1 MKNIFTYLILLIGG
15 NQLIAQPVIDAS
27 YYPQPGQVQERVSVI
42 HLGIEPGEAGANRT
56 WDFTGLQ
63 LPAGAQRTTFENVL
77 PAETPF
83 GSAFPQANV
92 AGVITDTVELYAYY
106 KTGNDG
112 WHWLGVG
119 TEFGPQEFEDP
130 LTILKPLAFN
140 ESFTDQ
146 ASAAYIFPEVEY
158 HQYIEEE
165 VWYRAYGTLKLPQA
179 TFHNV
184 ILVETN
190 QLEIDSF
197 LFVEEGFYSVDTLIT
212 QIWNWMIPNVAGPIG
227 TLSITNGTSKFVV
240 VGEEPQYSSFG
251 PEYDVAFDINTTTSV
266 HTPKNQSITQ
276 FSCAPNP
283 ATGMTWLS
291 IDAKNGFSNATLKLL
306 DGMGRVIRTENL
318 ALTDGEQSIPL
329 DLTGLPSGLYW
340 VSLLVAGENQA
351 TQIMIK

>member
-1 MKNIFTYLILLIGG
+1 MKNIFTSLILLIGG
-15 NQLIAQPVIDAS
+15 SQLIAQPVIDAS
-27 YYPQPGQVQERVSVI
+27 YYPQTGQVQERVSVF
-42 HLGIEPGEAGANRT
+42 HLGIEPGDPGTNRT

-63 LPAGAQRTTFENVL
+63 LPAGAQRTTFENVP

-83 GSAFPQANV
+83 GIAFPQANV
-92 AGVITDTVELYAYY
+92 AGIITDTVELYAYY

-112 WHWLGVG
+112 WQWLGVG

-130 LTILKPLAFN
+130 LTILKPMAFD
-140 ESFTDQ
+140 EFFTDE
-146 ASAAYIFPEVEY
+146 ARAAYIFPDVEY

-227 TLSITNGTSKFVV
+227 TFSITNGTSKFVIE
-240 VGEEPQYSSFG
+240 GEEPQYSSFG
-251 PEYDVAFDINTTTSV
+251 PEYDTEFDLNTTTSV
-266 HTPKNQSITQ
+266 HIPKNQNITQ

-283 ATGMTWLS
+283 ASGMTWLS
-291 IDAKNGFSNATLKLL
+291 IDVKESFDYATLRLL
-306 DGMGRVIRTENL
+306 DGLGRVIRTENL
-318 ALTDGEQSIPL
+318 ALTNGEQTIPL
-329 DLTGLPSGLYW
+329 DLNGLPGGLYG
-340 VSLLVAGENQA
+340 VSLFVAGETQS